1 MKAFALAILLLS
13 QAAPSLNG
21 VVTGQIRSING
32 GPAIGVRVVVMPV
45 PNSASPETGF
55 GALDSIS
62 QTDDSGRYRLE
73 RIPPGRYIVAAGLID
88 SLTYY
93 PGVRTSGDAS
103 AITVGP
109 GGTVT
114 GIDFALVQSP
124 GVRVSGQLTGLPTG
138 APAGVVRVGLL
149 PIAGTPPLP
158 GAMPEAPVQSDG
170 SFEFLR
176 IVPGAY
182 NLRVSGAPPTVT
194 RRVDVQDQDVEPFS
208 LSLGPAV
215 LGRVEIEGG
224 GSLPPS
230 KNAPPGIP
238 NPAAS
243 LGVRALRPDGGSA
256 PSPPLRTDG
265 LFLWLLPAGEY
276 RVAVTMLPFGYSVKS
291 MSYGTANLLE
301 APLKIIDPLPTPS
314 QDIRITLTTTAF
326 EVRGRVVLE
335 GESTLPDLSGA
346 GVLLQSADGG
356 VEIPITRDGRFTMN
370 VTQAEYRVSVTRIPS
385 DYIVRS
391 LTHGTTDLLKAP
403 FTAGASG
410 EIRITLGAKP

>member
-21 VVTGQIRSING
+21 VITGQIRSIKG
-32 GPAIGVRVVVMPV
+32 GPAIGVRVVVMAA

-55 GALDSIS
+55 APLDSIS

-93 PGVRTSGDAS
+93 PGVRASADAR
-103 AITVGP
+103 AITVAP

-114 GIDFALVQSP
+114 GIDFAVVQSP

-138 APAGVVRVGLL
+138 APAGVVHVGLL
-149 PIAGTPPLP
+149 PIAGTPRLP
-158 GAMPEAPVQSDG
+158 GPMPEALVQSDG

-176 IVPGAY
+176 IAPGAY
-182 NLRVSGAPPTVT
+182 NLRVSGAPPTLT
-194 RRVDVQDQDVEPFS
+194 RRVDVQDQDVELLS
-208 LSLGPAV
+208 MSLGPAV

-224 GSLPPS
+224 GSLPAS
-230 KNAPPGIP
+230 TNAPPGIP
-238 NPAAS
+238 NPPTS
-243 LGVRALRPDGGSA
+243 LAVRALRPDGGSA
-256 PSPPLRTDG
+256 PGLPLRTDG

-314 QDIRITLTTTAF
+314 QDIRITLTTTALPAEPVGV
-326 EVRGRVVLE
+326 EVQGWVVLE
-335 GESTLPDLSGA
+335 ALPNGK
-346 GVLLQSADGG
+346 
-356 VEIPITRDGRFTMN
+356 RN
-370 VTQAEYRVSVTRIPS
+370 
-385 DYIVRS
+385 
-391 LTHGTTDLLKAP
+391 
-403 FTAGASG
+403 
-410 EIRITLGAKP
+410 